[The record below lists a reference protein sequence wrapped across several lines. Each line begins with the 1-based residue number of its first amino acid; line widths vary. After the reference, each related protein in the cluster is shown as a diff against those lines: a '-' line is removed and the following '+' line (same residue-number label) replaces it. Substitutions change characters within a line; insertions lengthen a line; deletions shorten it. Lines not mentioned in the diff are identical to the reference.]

1 MKKLNLLII
10 RAFTGPFLATFA
22 ISLFLFLIHFL
33 WKYIDDLVG
42 KGIDTFTLLRL
53 IFYSMADL
61 VPLALPLSVMISSL
75 MTYGNLAESYELV
88 AIRSAG
94 ASLRRVLWPAFLVM
108 VLFACITFYFTNIV
122 IPRANL
128 EGKSLLYD
136 LRQKKPA
143 FNITEGVFYNQI
155 EGYSLKVG
163 KKEKDDETVRDIMVY
178 EYRQGNSQLNIV
190 KAEKGIM
197 KLSPD
202 RRFLYFTLFNGI
214 RYEEMTDMRDY
225 YRSYP
230 HNITRFAKQQL
241 TFDLSSLDMKITD
254 KEAFRGDYRM
264 MNISELQIEIDS
276 LEKQK
281 KMKLQRS
288 MDFFMT
294 PYFHFLPDSVKS
306 KPGNISKE
314 QIIQNFPEA
323 RHADIYRI
331 ALSTARGI
339 KSIADNNK
347 AEFDLLQAESV
358 KYQAEWHKKFTLS
371 AVILLL
377 FFIAAPLGTIIR
389 KGGIGLPLVIAV
401 IMFIIYYAIN
411 IIGEKIGKE
420 GIVPLWAGMWLSS
433 FVLLP
438 VGIYITIKASAD
450 SATLSLEAYQRFF
463 KRLFPLDRVRKM
475 VKPKTGNKSQEP
487 QP

>member
-1 MKKLNLLII
+1 MKKLNLLIL
-10 RAFTGPFLATFA
+10 RAFIGPFLATFA

-61 VPLALPLSVMISSL
+61 VPMALPLSVMISSL

-94 ASLRRVLWPAFLVM
+94 VSLYRVLWPSFLVM
-108 VLFACITFYFTNIV
+108 LLFAGITFYFTNIV

-202 RRFLYFTLFNGI
+202 KRFLYFTLFNGI

-230 HNITRFAKQQL
+230 HNITRFGKQQL

-264 MNISELQIEIDS
+264 MNIAELSVEVDS

-294 PYFHFLPDSVKS
+294 PYFHIVPDSVKP
-306 KPGNISKE
+306 KEGLVRNANIIDNYPKAK
-314 QIIQNFPEA
+314 Q
-323 RHADIYRI
+323 ADIYRM

-347 AEFDLLQAESV
+347 AELELLQAESV

-371 AVILLL
+371 VVIILLFL
-377 FFIAAPLGTIIR
+377 IAAPLGTIIR

-438 VGIYITIKASAD
+438 VGIYITLKASAD
-450 SATLSLEAYQRFF
+450 SATMSLEAYQRFF
-463 KRLFPLDRVRKM
+463 SRLFQVSRFRNALGK
-475 VKPKTGNKSQEP
+475 KGQNP
-487 QP
+487 QAT